1 MKWARLLEVAKR
13 RAWSTTRK
21 EAAERSRRLPP
32 VFDGWNCMIGMFTK
46 PVEWAWEMY
55 LGQNESVSSLH
66 LPAER
71 DGCLGLCRTRELEIA
86 SNTIVLEGGLGDTQS
101 CMDRPNKGI
110 AEAGAKPVERRGLLD
125 SWICAMKIATIV
137 GSRPA
142 KYVELGGG
150 LNQQPCGRNLLWMV
164 CPTGI
169 SAGRSVS

>member
-1 MKWARLLEVAKR
+1 
-13 RAWSTTRK
+13 
-21 EAAERSRRLPP
+21 
-32 VFDGWNCMIGMFTK
+32 
-46 PVEWAWEMY
+46 MY

-125 SWICAMKIATIV
+125 SWICATKIA
-137 GSRPA
+137 
-142 KYVELGGG
+142 KLVE
-150 LNQQPCGRNLLWMV
+150 V
-164 CPTGI
+164 EK
-169 SAGRSVS
+169 

>member
-21 EAAERSRRLPP
+21 EA
-32 VFDGWNCMIGMFTK
+32 
-46 PVEWAWEMY
+46 
-55 LGQNESVSSLH
+55 
-66 LPAER
+66 AER

-125 SWICAMKIATIV
+125 SWICATKIA
-137 GSRPA
+137 
-142 KYVELGGG
+142 KLVE
-150 LNQQPCGRNLLWMV
+150 V
-164 CPTGI
+164 EK
-169 SAGRSVS
+169 